1 MLLQVTVVRCIPLP
15 EPSEPLPNTQK
26 SQQSTQNPTIE
37 GDNPTIEG
45 DNPTIEANC
54 VTEWF
59 LDPHDDR
66 EDKNNTPKKL

>member
-1 MLLQVTVVRCIPLP
+1 M
-15 EPSEPLPNTQK
+15 
-26 SQQSTQNPTIE
+26 QNFHNSKQIPTIHAKPNNRSK
-37 GDNPTIEG
+37 NPTIEG